1 MKIFN
6 TLSKCK
12 ECLVNEY
19 SNSKIVKMFVC
30 GPTVYDYLH
39 LGHARLFIVIDTL
52 VKYLRSC
59 FATDTYILVNV
70 TDIDPKI
77 DERASD
83 ENLDSRGLALKYAM
97 EMVRDLRLINSLDSI
112 DAFAYVSDYVD
123 HANSYI
129 DTLINHGYAYRLVDR
144 VYLDIFSAY
153 KHGYGSLS
161 CSSID
166 ELMLKPLDIMK
177 GKKNVADIL
186 LQYSIK
192 DRRYPYWHMQDTAVA
207 LANGYNCYDMHI
219 GSRDLLYPHHEV
231 YMAQCKALT
240 HGNYTARFFMHIGL
254 LTVNG
259 KKMSKSFNN
268 VVRIRDIVA
277 KYGYKAL
284 RLYMLSEHYRADM
297 DLDLNR
303 LERFKELSILIDS
316 RLMSNNKNNKN
327 SNYRSNNNYIMIDMF
342 NEYMSDDFA
351 TDKVIDM
358 LYNSIDNISI
368 DELKVISD
376 VLL

>member
-6 TLSKCK
+6 TKSKSK

-19 SNSKIVKMFVC
+19 SNRKIVKIFVC

-52 VKYLRSC
+52 VKYLNSC
-59 FATDTYILVNV
+59 LATDTFLLVNV
-70 TDIDPKI
+70 TDVDQKI
-77 DERASD
+77 DERARYEGID
-83 ENLDSRGLALKYAM
+83 ARELALKYAK
-97 EMVRDLRLINSLDSI
+97 EMVRDLRLINSLDRI
-112 DAFAYVSDYVD
+112 DAFAYVSDYID
-123 HANSYI
+123 YANSCI
-129 DTLINHGYAYRLVDR
+129 DALIEYGYAYRLVDR

-153 KHGYGSLS
+153 NHGYGSLS

-177 GKKNVADIL
+177 GKRNQADIL
-186 LQYSIK
+186 LQYSSK
-192 DRRYPYWHMQDTAVA
+192 GRMYPYWHMQDTAVA
-207 LANGYNCYDMHI
+207 LANAYNYYDIHI
-219 GSRDLLYPHHEV
+219 GSRDLLYPHHEA
-231 YMAQCKALT
+231 YIAQCKALT
-240 HGNYTARFFMHIGL
+240 HGNHKARLFMHLGL

-277 KYGYKAL
+277 RYGYEAL
-284 RLYMLSEHYRADM
+284 RLYMLSEHYSKDM
-297 DLDLNR
+297 DLDTQR
-303 LERFKELSILIDS
+303 LERFKELSMLIDS
-316 RLMSNNKNNKN
+316 RLMSSNKRIDCS
-327 SNYRSNNNYIMIDMF
+327 SNYINMF
-342 NEYMSDDFA
+342 SEYMSDDLA

-358 LYNSIDNISI
+358 LYNHVNDMNIN
-368 DELKVISD
+368 ELRVISN